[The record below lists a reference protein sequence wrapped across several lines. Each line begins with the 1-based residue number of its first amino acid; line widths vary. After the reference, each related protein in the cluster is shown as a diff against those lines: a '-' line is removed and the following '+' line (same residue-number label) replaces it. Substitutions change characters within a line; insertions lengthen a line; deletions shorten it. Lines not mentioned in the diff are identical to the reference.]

1 MCKRREKAE
10 NFLRERSALVVAFNN
25 LNLVDKK
32 QLLIMY
38 MEKVRIRPLQA
49 DNEEKS
55 EIENECG
62 STEPG
67 TSDLSSKDSADKT
80 TS

>member
-38 MEKVRIRPLQA
+38 VERVRIRPLQA

-55 EIENECG
+55 EIEN
-62 STEPG
+62 
-67 TSDLSSKDSADKT
+67 
-80 TS
+80 